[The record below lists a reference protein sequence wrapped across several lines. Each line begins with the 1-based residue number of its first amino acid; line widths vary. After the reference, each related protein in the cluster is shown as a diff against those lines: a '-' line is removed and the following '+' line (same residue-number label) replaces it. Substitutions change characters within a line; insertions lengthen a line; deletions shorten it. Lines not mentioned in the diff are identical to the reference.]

1 MSVSADSHTVMRSA
15 DLILVASGT
24 ASLEAALLGT
34 PMVIVYKVSTITHLV
49 VRAAIALGL
58 IESYTVGLPNLVLRR
73 RVVPEALQTRAT
85 SAIVADEAWGLL
97 SHPARLERMRADLA
111 AVAERAAWLPPDC
124 RGGRRRARDGAD
136 EPELTESM
144 RAPVGGWVG

>member
-1 MSVSADSHTVMRSA
+1 MSADSHTVMRSA

-97 SHPARLERMRADLA
+97 SHPARLRAHA
-111 AVAERAAWLPPDC
+111 CRPRGGGGAPAWLPPDC
-124 RGGRRRARDGAD
+124 RGGRRRARDG
-136 EPELTESM
+136 P
-144 RAPVGGWVG
+144 